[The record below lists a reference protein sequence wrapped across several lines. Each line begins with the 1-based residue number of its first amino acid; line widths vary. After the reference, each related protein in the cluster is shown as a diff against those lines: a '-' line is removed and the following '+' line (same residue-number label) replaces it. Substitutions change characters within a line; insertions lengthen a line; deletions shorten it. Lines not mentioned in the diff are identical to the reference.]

1 MIKDLYP
8 FNRGFTCCLIRLCS
22 LIFFFPLIKK
32 SQVRF
37 LDTMSLHIA
46 LCGMTSFQ
54 QVLYQ
59 SSKKST
65 NRKDVREYMEM
76 KSSRKQMVMSLKV
89 LLTFTSHVLPCKLNI
104 VTRSVFALL
113 SKKYN
118 TITSVRICRC
128 FSKRPFNVI
137 YIGKQTKLREIH

>member
-1 MIKDLYP
+1 MFNSHLFFSLP
-8 FNRGFTCCLIRLCS
+8 F
-22 LIFFFPLIKK
+22 IKK

-59 SSKKST
+59 SSKKSI

-76 KSSRKQMVMSLKV
+76 KSSRKQMVMSFKYFLQ
-89 LLTFTSHVLPCKLNI
+89 FCRMNYNANLNI
-104 VTRSVFALL
+104 VMRGVFALL
-113 SKKYN
+113 STHYN
-118 TITSVRICRC
+118 KIQYNHISVNLHVL
-128 FSKRPFNVI
+128 FDVI
-137 YIGKQTKLREIH
+137 YIEKKPT

>member
-1 MIKDLYP
+1 MFNSHLFFSLP
-8 FNRGFTCCLIRLCS
+8 F
-22 LIFFFPLIKK
+22 IKK

-76 KSSRKQMVMSLKV
+76 KSSRKQMVISFKYFLQFCRMNY
-89 LLTFTSHVLPCKLNI
+89 HANLNI
-104 VTRSVFALL
+104 VMRDVFALL
-113 SKKYN
+113 STHYN
-118 TITSVRICRC
+118 KIQNNHISENLHVL
-128 FSKRPFNVI
+128 FDVI
-137 YIGKQTKLREIH
+137 YIEKKPSQQGFSRSWCRILFNN